1 MQYNISLTKNPSK
14 EQKVPAPMLAGKVH
28 GDLLLLGLQ
37 VTLSYNQKQKFVKV
51 KSPMKNEQ

>member
-1 MQYNISLTKNPSK
+1 
-14 EQKVPAPMLAGKVH
+14 MLAGKVH